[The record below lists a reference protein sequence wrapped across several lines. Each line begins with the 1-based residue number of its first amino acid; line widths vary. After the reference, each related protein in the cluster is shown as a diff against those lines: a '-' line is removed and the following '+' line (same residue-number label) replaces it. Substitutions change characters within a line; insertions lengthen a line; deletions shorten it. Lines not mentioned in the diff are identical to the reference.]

1 LPYQG
6 VTTPSQGVTAPIQG
20 IPTETEA
27 RTVRVIPGV
36 DLVLGTVTLVLNGR
50 LHRFRHPEPRLIAQ
64 ALAQAVRPS
73 RWCESSRTLTVTVA
87 ALGCSAGLE
96 RHFTF
101 GEEGPA

>member
-6 VTTPSQGVTAPIQG
+6 VSTPSQS
-20 IPTETEA
+20 IPTETKA

-36 DLVLGTVTLVLNGR
+36 DLVLGTVTLALNGGVR
-50 LHRFRHPEPRLIAQ
+50 RFRHPEPHLIAQ

-73 RWCESSRTLTVTVA
+73 RWCESSGTLTVTVA

-101 GEEGPA
+101 SEEGPA